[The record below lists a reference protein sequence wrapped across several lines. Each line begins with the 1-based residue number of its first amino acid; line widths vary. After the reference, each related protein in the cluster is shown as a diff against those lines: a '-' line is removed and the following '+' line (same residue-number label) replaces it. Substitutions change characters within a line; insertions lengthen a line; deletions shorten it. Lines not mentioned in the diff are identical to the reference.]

1 MKAITLKIFIV
12 LLFSASTFG
21 QSENLTRSE
30 KIEAFKTEQK
40 CVADASE
47 RENWSMV
54 TPCARKSLAIL
65 EDLLGKEHR
74 SVALIT
80 YEYGL
85 ALGYVENIV
94 ESERILK
101 LAVKRYEEI
110 YGNHSPELIPI
121 LLDYAVA
128 INKVGDFERNSPV
141 SVYSRAFKI
150 FKNDQNFDRI
160 DYADMVSN
168 AITEIL
174 KKNKFVYRKH
184 TRATL
189 RFAKEASDIYEEI
202 LGMENEKT
210 ASLNL
215 NIGKIELARDKTSSV
230 KSSIQY
236 FKNAAK
242 NEKVLPFA
250 YAFLVRAYG
259 QAKQNDAATEYLYKL
274 AEIQK
279 TELKSSSEFYPIYV
293 AKPDYPSNAQKKG
306 IEGYAILGL
315 TINEAGGPIDI
326 SILEENPVNHGFG
339 EEAIEAATDLLY
351 VPRVVNGKGERVSGV
366 IYKYM
371 FTIPK

>member
-1 MKAITLKIFIV
+1 MKAITLKIFAV
-12 LLFSASTFG
+12 LLFSAYTFG

-47 RENWSMV
+47 EEDWSV
-54 TPCARKSLAIL
+54 VATCAKKSLAIL
-65 EDLLGKEHR
+65 EDLLGKDHR

-101 LAVKRYEEI
+101 LAVKRYEAI
-110 YGNHSPELIPI
+110 YGNDSPELVPI
-121 LLDYAVA
+121 LLAYAVA
-128 INKVGDFERNSPV
+128 INKVGIFKRNSPV

-150 FKNDQNFDRI
+150 FKNDQNFDQI

-174 KKNKFVYRKH
+174 KKNNFVYRKH

-189 RFAKEASDIYEEI
+189 RFAKEASDIYAKI

-210 ASLNL
+210 AALNF

-236 FKNAAK
+236 FKDAAK
-242 NEKVLPFA
+242 NKKISPFA
-250 YAFLVRAYG
+250 YAFLVKAYG
-259 QAKQNDAATEYLYKL
+259 QANQNNAATEYLYKL

-279 TELKSSSEFYPIYV
+279 TELKNSSEFYPIYV
-293 AKPDYPSNAQKKG
+293 AKPDYPDNARKKG
-306 IEGYAILGL
+306 IEGYTTLRL
-315 TINEAGGPIDI
+315 TINETGSPIDI
-326 SILEENPVNHGFG
+326 KILEENPINQGFG
-339 EEAIEAATDLLY
+339 EEAIKAANDLLY
-351 VPRVVNGKGERVSGV
+351 IPRVVDGKGERVPGV
-366 IYKYM
+366 IYKYT
-371 FTIPK
+371 FTMRK